1 LGLSQKSIEKMPR
14 VIKRKKTIEVSV
26 DPEAPRRGKGEGKD
40 KTFPPRSPDESN
52 YEYKK
57 TKKRKETGTP
67 YDRKPVKKA
76 REEKESSAGRKKKDY
91 AVSTMIFE
99 RVPPCVSRKS
109 LIEYF
114 TCLRARG
121 NKFFE
126 GEPESFTREF
136 LYRTYKSHAPLRF
149 Y

>member
-1 LGLSQKSIEKMPR
+1 MPR
-14 VIKRKKTIEVSV
+14 VIKRKKVVEVSV
-26 DPEAPRRGKGEGKD
+26 EPEAPRREKDEDKERFFAPDSAKGSYSE
-40 KTFPPRSPDESN
+40 

-57 TKKRKETGTP
+57 ARKHREKGTP
-67 YDRKPVKKA
+67 YDRKPAKKA
-76 REEKESSAGRKKKDY
+76 LEEKKEKKTKDY

-109 LIEYF
+109 LVEYF
-114 TCLRARG
+114 TFLRERG

-126 GEPESFTREF
+126 GEPENSTRKF